1 MRHRVKVSQP
11 MTNGQEMLAVIT
23 QGRHA
28 GTSLDL
34 GRLCPETL
42 AVPHVTAQFQAGL

>member
-1 MRHRVKVSQP
+1 MRHGVKVSQP
-11 MTNGQEMLAVIT
+11 MTNGQEMLVVIT

-28 GTSLDL
+28 GTGLDP
-34 GRLCPETL
+34 GQLCPEIL